1 MNPDNL
7 KEISRDRFI
16 KRAQEYLKAIIDSKE
31 TASPATPLA
40 LETLD
45 EETSLLQRLI
55 NQLTENYTF
64 LLKERSESNDRLNK
78 FVDIIASISSLK
90 FDKRVEVSDRLD
102 IIDGIACGLNILSEE
117 VQHSTVSRNYL
128 NSVIESIPD
137 LFFIV
142 NRNGLITSY
151 NSVMQNTL
159 GYAKADVVS
168 LNLVELFPDV
178 NFSQMVSHKREA
190 VPFENVDA
198 LIYKQNKKPVRGLLT
213 AFPLFERDKE
223 ISGIIC
229 LFKVMNEKLLTERAL
244 KKTEEKYQK
253 LYQMMHD
260 GFMVTD
266 LNGNIL
272 EVNPFLLK
280 MLGYEIDE
288 IYDMNISAL
297 QTAKSMIT
305 RKQQMEPLFR
315 NSFTELY
322 ECELISKSGIVIS
335 VEQITYLIKS
345 EKDEPAGFW
354 SIIRDITYR
363 KGIEVKLKESQERL
377 NKAQEIAHLG
387 HWDWNI
393 ETGSLSWSDEIY
405 RIFGV
410 EPQSFPATYEAFLET
425 IHPDDRGKV
434 MEAVGNAVAKGAQYR
449 VEHRIV
455 VPDQS
460 VKFVYEQGEVYYDEN
475 KKAIRMIGTV
485 HDITER
491 KNVEE
496 KLVQRQKEIEELNSN
511 LNKQVHEEVVKSRQ
525 KDLLLIQQSKMAAL
539 GEMISSIAHQW
550 RQPLNALQLM
560 VTNLR
565 LDAMEGLISEKGIEL
580 FSEKSS
586 IYIHKMSS
594 TIDDFRNFYKPDK
607 NRELFNVN
615 EVVKNSIQLSEYT
628 MAHNNIHIRF
638 IEKDNHNVTGYPGE
652 FSQVI
657 LNLLNNSRDQ
667 IIAHKSQKR
676 EIEVIIDSAENNS
689 VVTIADTGGGIAE
702 NIIGKIFDIYFTT
715 KEGDQGTG
723 IGLYMSKMIIEEH
736 MKGRIFAE
744 NVESGARF
752 KIVVPLFLFTEDKR

>member
-1 MNPDNL
+1 MIPDNL
-7 KEISRDRFI
+7 KEIPRDKFI
-16 KRAQEYLKAIIDSKE
+16 KSAQEYLKLIIDLKEVESK
-31 TASPATPLA
+31 ATPLA
-40 LETLD
+40 METLD
-45 EETSLLQRLI
+45 EETSILQSLI
-55 NQLTENYTF
+55 NQLTEKYIL
-64 LLKERSESNDRLNK
+64 LLKERSESNERLNN
-78 FVDIIASISSLK
+78 FVDIISSISSLK
-90 FDKRVEVSDRLD
+90 FDTRAKVSDHSD

-142 NRNGLITSY
+142 NRNGKISFY
-151 NSVMQNTL
+151 NSVMLNTL
-159 GYAKADVVS
+159 GYAKAEVTS
-168 LNLVELFPDV
+168 LNLVDLLPEV
-178 NFSQMVSHKREA
+178 NFNQMVSPKGEA
-190 VPFENVDA
+190 VPFENVDV
-198 LIYKQNKKPVRGLLT
+198 LIYKKSKKPVRGLLT
-213 AFPLFERDKE
+213 AFSLIERDKE

-229 LFKVMNEKLLTERAL
+229 LFKVMNERLLTERAL

-253 LYQMMHD
+253 LYQTMHD

-272 EVNPFLLK
+272 EVNQFLLK
-280 MLGYEIDE
+280 MLGYELEE
-288 IYDMNISAL
+288 IYDMNISDL
-297 QTAKSMIT
+297 QTEKSRIM
-305 RKQQMEPLFR
+305 RKQQMEPLFL

-322 ECELISKSGIVIS
+322 ECELISKSGAVIS

-363 KGIEVKLKESQERL
+363 KGIEIKLKESQERL

-410 EPQSFPATYEAFLET
+410 EPQSFQATYEAFLET
-425 IHPDDRGKV
+425 IHSDDRNKV
-434 MEAVGNAVAKGAQYR
+434 TEAVGNAVTRGAQYR

-455 VPDQS
+455 LPDKS

-485 HDITER
+485 HDITDR
-491 KNVEE
+491 KIVEE

-550 RQPLNALQLM
+550 RQPLNALHLM
-560 VTNLR
+560 VTNLK
-565 LDAMEGLISEKGIEL
+565 LDAMEGLVSEKSIEL

-586 IYIHKMSS
+586 VYIHKMSS

-615 EVVKNSIQLSEYT
+615 DVVKNSIELSEYT
-628 MAHNNIHIRF
+628 MAHNNIHIRL
-638 IEKDNHNVTGYPGE
+638 IEKDKHNVTGYPGE

-667 IIAHKSQKR
+667 IIDNKSQKR
-676 EIEVIIDSAENNS
+676 EIEVIIDSDEKNS
-689 VVTIADTGGGIAE
+689 IVTVSDTGGGIPE

-715 KEGDQGTG
+715 KGGDQGTG
-723 IGLYMSKMIIEEH
+723 IGLYMSKMIVEEH
-736 MKGRIFAE
+736 MKGRIFVE

-752 KIVVPLFLFTEDKR
+752 KIVVPLFLFT